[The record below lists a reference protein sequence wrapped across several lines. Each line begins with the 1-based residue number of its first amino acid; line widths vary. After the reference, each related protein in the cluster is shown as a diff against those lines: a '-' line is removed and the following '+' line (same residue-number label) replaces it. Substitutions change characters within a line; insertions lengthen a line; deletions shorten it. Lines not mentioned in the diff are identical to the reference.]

1 MPNELIIILSIVLFV
16 AGLIVLYYIIESAV
30 KNGINKSFVGQFLDE
45 KCGMKDNSK
54 SFLNSDLDNDK

>member
-16 AGLIVLYYIIESAV
+16 AGLIVLYFIIESAV
-30 KNGINKSFVGQFLDE
+30 KNGINKSVIGQFLDE
-45 KCGMKDNSK
+45 NYGMKDNSK